1 MLLSRCAIV
10 AFGLLAVSLSH
21 AASQRTAVSA
31 AIGVNNPDC
40 FVATPCRQFSEALL
54 ATSPDGEIIV
64 LDSGGYGNVTITQPV
79 SIIAPSGVYAGISV
93 FAAQDGVTV
102 AAGAGDKVTL
112 RGLTI
117 NGQGGNRGI
126 VVTSGAEVHIEQCV
140 VTGLV
145 ADGIRI
151 GGGAR
156 IEVRSSLVR
165 SNGAHGLNVAAGAP
179 EVRLID
185 SEFSRNTGH
194 GVLVTVGSLDAQ
206 RIVADQNGNNGLSAN
221 PAVATAIIVT
231 ISDSAFTANA
241 QTGAIA
247 RPDLA
252 GATARF
258 AVTRS
263 TSARNDGGGFGINT
277 FNVGTGF
284 LTVTDSS
291 VLENN
296 GNGIIV
302 SGTNAVGVVTRST
315 VAHNAM
321 FDLDQR
327 NSSVFRS
334 STNNTLTGRGA
345 PDINGTITPNPVQ

>member
-21 AASQRTAVSA
+21 AVSQRTAVSTTGA
-31 AIGVNNPDC
+31 PNPDC
-40 FVATPCRQFSEALL
+40 FVSSPCRQFSEALL
-54 ATSPDGEIIV
+54 ATSPGGEIIV
-64 LDSGGYGNVTITQPV
+64 LDSGGYGAVTITKPV

-102 AAGAGDKVTL
+102 AAAAGDKVTL

-126 VVTSGAEVHIEQCV
+126 VVTSGAEIHIEQCV
-140 VTGLV
+140 IANMGG
-145 ADGIRI
+145 DGIRV
-151 GGGAR
+151 GGGSL

-252 GATARF
+252 GASARF
-258 AVTRS
+258 AVARS

-284 LTVTDSS
+284 LTVTDSA
-291 VLENN
+291 VVENN

-345 PDINGTITPNPVQ
+345 PDINGTITSNPVQ